1 MGVSET
7 IIAASIGA
15 TATVMTALFQLFG
28 AIRNSG
34 RSSAPPKRG
43 STLRSIVAVLALMI
57 ASGVGGYMLSELR
70 QERTSQDLR
79 SIRDELSAQLQMVEA
94 NTARLA
100 AREAAPAATSGAVAS
115 AHQPIERES
124 AIYVPACG
132 GGACSEAQPQ
142 SMALCD
148 AIPAALHVTH
158 LDLFVRAASAQ
169 HDWGLSRV
177 NFEQDADGG
186 KFVGGIQEQA
196 GTNEQKNVCVTF
208 VHWGTKPLV
217 ARMVLRAVALP
228 EMSAPEATGAQPASR
243 FGAEA
248 VATQLAGSRA
258 AGAPTT
264 GSASP

>member
-15 TATVMTALFQLFG
+15 AATVMTALFQLFG

-34 RSSAPPKRG
+34 KSSAPPKRG

-70 QERTSQDLR
+70 QERTSRDLR
-79 SIRDELSAQLQMVEA
+79 SIRDELSAKLQLVEA

-100 AREAAPAATSGAVAS
+100 AREAAPVATAAAVAS
-115 AHQPIERES
+115 TQQPIEREA

-132 GGACSEAQPQ
+132 SGACSDAQPQ

-148 AIPAALHVTH
+148 AIPAALQVTR
-158 LDLFVRAASAQ
+158 LDLFVRAAGAQ
-169 HDWGLSRV
+169 HDWEQSRV
-177 NFEQDADGG
+177 SFGQDADGG

-196 GTNEQKNVCVTF
+196 DVNDRKNVCVTF
-208 VHWGTKPLV
+208 VHWGTTPLI
-217 ARMVLRAVALP
+217 ARMVLRAAARP
-228 EMSAPEATGAQPASR
+228 EMPAPESTGAQPASR

-248 VATQLAGSRA
+248 VATQWAGSRA
-258 AGAPTT
+258 PAAPAS

>member
-15 TATVMTALFQLFG
+15 AATVMTALFQLFG
-28 AIRNSG
+28 AIRNSK
-34 RSSAPPKRG
+34 SSAPPKRG
-43 STLRSIVAVLALMI
+43 STLRSIVAVLALMV

-70 QERTSQDLR
+70 QERTARDLR
-79 SIRDELSAQLQMVEA
+79 SIRDELSAQLQTVEA

-100 AREAAPAATSGAVAS
+100 AREAAPAATSDAVVS
-115 AHQPIERES
+115 THQLIEREA

-132 GGACSEAQPQ
+132 SGACSEVQAQ

-148 AIPAALHVTH
+148 AIPAALQVTH
-158 LDLFVRAASAQ
+158 LDLFVRAAGAQ
-169 HDWGLSRV
+169 HDWELSRV

-196 GTNEQKNVCVTF
+196 DANDRKNVCVTF
-208 VHWGTKPLV
+208 VHWGAKPLV
-217 ARMVLRAVALP
+217 ARMVLHAAALP
-228 EMSAPEATGAQPASR
+228 QMPAPESTGAQPASR

-248 VATQLAGSRA
+248 IATQFAGSRGPGA
-258 AGAPTT
+258 ATPGP
-264 GSASP
+264 ASP

>member
-7 IIAASIGA
+7 IIAATIGA
-15 TATVMTALFQLFG
+15 AATVMTALFQLFG

-43 STLRSIVAVLALMI
+43 TTLRSIVAVLALMI
-57 ASGVGGYMLSELR
+57 ASGVGGYMFSELR

-100 AREAAPAATSGAVAS
+100 AREAASTATSGVSAS
-115 AHQPIERES
+115 THQPIERAA
-124 AIYVPACG
+124 AIYVPACAS
-132 GGACSEAQPQ
+132 GACSEAQPQ

-148 AIPAALHVTH
+148 AIPAALRVTD
-158 LDLFVRAASAQ
+158 LDLFVRAAGSQ
-169 HDWGLSRV
+169 QDWEQARV
-177 NFEQDADGG
+177 GFGQDAGGG
-186 KFVGGIQEQA
+186 KFVGGLQEQA
-196 GTNEQKNVCVTF
+196 DADDQRNVCVTF
-208 VHWGTKPLV
+208 VHWGARPLV
-217 ARMVLRAVALP
+217 ARMVLHTAASP
-228 EMSAPEATGAQPASR
+228 ETPPAESAGAQPVSG

-258 AGAPTT
+258 AGAATSGP
-264 GSASP
+264 AAP

>member
-15 TATVMTALFQLFG
+15 AATVMTALFQLFG
-28 AIRNSG
+28 AIRNSK
-34 RSSAPPKRG
+34 SSAPLKRG
-43 STLRSIVAVLALMI
+43 TTLRSIVAVLALMI

-70 QERTSQDLR
+70 QERTSRDLR
-79 SIRDELSAQLQMVEA
+79 SLRDELSAQLQMVEA

-100 AREAAPAATSGAVAS
+100 AREAVPGATTGVVAS
-115 AHQPIERES
+115 AHQPVEREA

-132 GGACSEAQPQ
+132 SGACSEAQPQ

-148 AIPAALHVTH
+148 AIPAALQVTH

-169 HDWGLSRV
+169 HDWELSRV

-196 GTNEQKNVCVTF
+196 DATDQKNVCVTF
-208 VHWGTKPLV
+208 VHWGAKPLV
-217 ARMVLRAVALP
+217 ARMVLRATALP
-228 EMSAPEATGAQPASR
+228 DVPVPESTGAQPASR

-258 AGAPTT
+258 PGAATSGP
-264 GSASP
+264 AAP